1 MIFNNIQNYGRREP
15 VVVTITGSINDYAQY
30 NGQTQSV
37 SGYTITIDNPRYSE
51 SDIVFS
57 GTATASGTNLGIYR
71 MGLKASQFTNTNA
84 KFDVTF
90 VVNDGYIQIVKRDV
104 TVTVTGNTNTVSY
117 TGSVRSVTGFTL
129 SCSDPLYNTASVG
142 FSGTATASGTEAGTY
157 YMNLPNQLSAFS
169 NSDNNFNVSFN
180 IIDGYIR
187 IGSKPVTVTVIGEQV
202 TATYDAVAHSA
213 SYSVVIS
220 DPSYTTS
227 DFTFTGVGTVSR
239 TDVGTTNLTL
249 TAEMFTNNNDSFEA
263 TFVIQQSGY
272 VTIERKAATVTAN
285 NQQKQ
290 YGDSDPTLTYEIDG
304 LLGSDTITVR
314 SITRAAGESVNT
326 YRITVTGDK
335 NQGNY
340 TITYEPGT
348 FTITRKAVT
357 VTADNKTKTYGSSDP
372 TLTATVLGTIG
383 SDTVS
388 YELNRVAGNDVGQ
401 YTITPTGDAVQGNY
415 TVSFRPGVL
424 IINPKPVTVT
434 IVGNT
439 GSYEYNGS
447 SRTVSGYT
455 VTSISDSGY
464 TTSDFTVSNT
474 SATRTTIGITAMGLT
489 AADKGTKPNYKPTFN
504 ITDGWVRI
512 TQAQTYSTVA
522 VTVGCNFETG
532 IAISANDG
540 SYSNSAVGRSATF
553 NVPSGKYYTIVAT
566 GHVTQYSV
574 YVSNTS
580 ASMYVPMAAGG

>member
-117 TGSVRSVTGFTL
+117 TGSVRSVTGFIL

-142 FSGTATASGTEAGTY
+142 FSGTATASGTDAGTY

-169 NSDNNFNVSFN
+169 NSDDNFNASFN

-187 IGSKPVTVTVIGEQV
+187 IGSKPVTVTIVGEQV

-239 TDVGTTNLTL
+239 TEVGTTNLTL

-314 SITRAAGESVNT
+314 SITRAAGEAVDT
-326 YRITVTGDK
+326 YTITPSGDR

-340 TITYEPGT
+340 TVTYRTGT

-357 VTADNKTKTYGSSDP
+357 VKAVNKSKTYGSSDP
-372 TLTATVLGTIG
+372 TLTATVTGTVG
-383 SDTVS
+383 SDTVNYS
-388 YELNRVAGNDVGQ
+388 LSRQSGEDAGK
-401 YTITPTGDAVQGNY
+401 YTIAVSGDSVQGNY
-415 TVSFRPGVL
+415 TITFQSGEFT
-424 IINPKPVTVT
+424 INPKPVTVT
-434 IVGNT
+434 IVGYND
-439 GSYEYNGS
+439 EYNYSGS
-447 SRTVSGYT
+447 ARTVSGYS
-455 VTSISDSGY
+455 VTSISDSAY
-464 TTSDFTVSNT
+464 TTADFDVLNT
-474 SATRTTIGITAMGLT
+474 SVSRTAVGTSYMGLT
-489 AADKGTKPNYKPTFN
+489 AVDKGTKPNYKPTFN
-504 ITDGWVRI
+504 ITDGWI
-512 TQAQTYSTVA
+512 KINA
-522 VTVGCNFETG
+522 VPTTG
-532 IAISANDG
+532 SIKVVMS
-540 SYSNSAVGRSATF
+540 F
-553 NVPSGKYYTIVAT
+553 
-566 GHVTQYSV
+566 
-574 YVSNTS
+574 NTS
-580 ASMYVPMAAGG
+580 ALIELHYEPYIEDRIVYSRTITSGTVISNLTPGTYSVSNETQGLWAIVNVVAGSTVTANV